1 MGITSRS
8 ASPGPSC
15 VAAESKESLAASQAS
30 LPSFSFRISPFQS
43 LENQLGEEALVVVI
57 KSKIWGEY

>member
-15 VAAESKESLAASQAS
+15 VAVESKESLAAFQAS
-30 LPSFSFRISPFQS
+30 LPSFSFRIGPFQS

-57 KSKIWGEY
+57 KTKIWGEY